1 MQINQSKIYPNGKVR
16 DKELYIPGVKKIAV
30 LRSNA
35 LGDFI
40 FTLPA
45 LEALRATYP
54 EAEIVLLGLDW
65 HAQFLKGRSGPVD
78 RVEVVPQVRS
88 LLEGPDKVDDPG
100 ELERFFE
107 RMVAEEFDIAIQM
120 YGGGRYSNPFIKR
133 MGASLTAGLRTPDA
147 IQLDRWVHYELFQ
160 HEVLRYLE
168 VVALV
173 GAKPVGLKPRLEV
186 KGSDLEEIKQL
197 IHIEGRP
204 IAVLH
209 PGATDPRRRWPVE
222 KFAAVGEALSSIGA
236 RVVVIGTKPE
246 QDLAA
251 GVVEEM
257 EAEALNFCERLSL
270 GGLAGLL
277 SQARVVVSNDTGPLH
292 LAAAV
297 GAATVGIYW
306 CGNVITAG
314 PISHHRHRVAIS
326 WRLECPICGM
336 DCIRSDCGHR
346 ATFVSEGSEEEV
358 KDAAFAL
365 LSLNESPIQRSLQVK
380 V

>member
-1 MQINQSKIYPNGKVR
+1 MQITQSKIYPNGKVR
-16 DKELYIPGVKKIAV
+16 DTDLYVPGVKKIAI

-45 LEALRATYP
+45 LQALRAAYP

-65 HAQFLKGRSGPVD
+65 HAQFLKGRPGPVD

-88 LLEGPDKVDDPG
+88 LLEGPDKVEDPG

-107 RMVAEEFDIAIQM
+107 RMVAEKFDIAIQM

-133 MGASLTAGLRTPDA
+133 MEASFTAGLRTPDA

-173 GAKPVGLKPRLEV
+173 GAEPVGLKPRLEV
-186 KGSDLEEIKQL
+186 KGSDLEELKHL
-197 IHIEGRP
+197 INIEGRP
-204 IAVLH
+204 IAVIH

-222 KFAAVGEALSSIGA
+222 KFAAVGDALSSIGA
-236 RVVVIGTKPE
+236 SVVVTGTKPE
-246 QDLAA
+246 QDLVAS
-251 GVVEEM
+251 VVEEM
-257 EAEALNFCERLSL
+257 DTEALNLCERLSL

-277 SQARVVVSNDTGPLH
+277 SQARIVISNDTGPLH
-292 LAAAV
+292 LAEAV

-336 DCIRSDCGHR
+336 DCVRSDCGHR
-346 ATFVSEGSEEEV
+346 VTFVAEVNEEEV
-358 KDAAFAL
+358 KDTAL
-365 LSLNESPIQRSLQVK
+365 DLFSLNESPIHRPLQVK